1 MGFAE
6 DKVYD
11 HILRNL
17 SNFGNI
23 HVTSLAHSLT
33 CLTEADRDELQA
45 REEMRGRHTAVFK
58 LYQFLKCR
66 RGWVPDLINAL
77 HQNNAGHLAEE
88 LQQLYDFYRIPG
100 GAPSSSVSARMPS
113 VGANPAP
120 GAPRPEQPRR
130 EPPAGSQPSL
140 LPGAATAASSAA
152 ASTDLDSRAP
162 VQESL
167 PKELPERESPPPPG
181 SVARDGASEGLRG
194 EGCVP
199 LPPDAA
205 RATAELPGA
214 ATAAMPQ
221 AGPSEHGR
229 DWPSRQQHPVCV
241 DNGYFGNA
249 NHLNRGALRL
259 GSGRSLP
266 LGDPSAARRNEPE
279 EVHYVSAELPPRPVE
294 AVHVGEPRPPD
305 SLKTPACGSGP
316 GEPPSSFVD
325 VRNPLLIQK
334 EFDAEQKRLGMLRS
348 SGGDGDAQVE
358 AAPPVS
364 APAPTATFTSSGAS
378 LKAPVQEGKLAAGER
393 AGSAPSIPTKE
404 RVLPAS
410 AAPFLGTTAVG
421 SFEGTAG
428 RRTPLV
434 SSAGNMQVFRTYA
447 EEDVELSKPGVL
459 LSAAGGNPEGAS
471 RCLSSRWPSSSYSGD
486 SDRLELSSD
495 SLMLSTDSL
504 SHGEALSRAPLGCW
518 TPAPVAHADPAGE
531 KATAANPCP
540 PPSTSLVTHEVRVDH
555 YPSVLLGAPQDLPQ
569 GDSPFRNP
577 PAFDSSTNSNL
588 SQAKV
593 VPRDSNSSSWSYI
606 APAAGIAL
614 ISAVAFLVYARLQ
627 K

>member
-194 EGCVP
+194 EG
-199 LPPDAA
+199 
-205 RATAELPGA
+205 
-214 ATAAMPQ
+214 
-221 AGPSEHGR
+221 
-229 DWPSRQQHPVCV
+229 
-241 DNGYFGNA
+241 
-249 NHLNRGALRL
+249 
-259 GSGRSLP
+259 SLP